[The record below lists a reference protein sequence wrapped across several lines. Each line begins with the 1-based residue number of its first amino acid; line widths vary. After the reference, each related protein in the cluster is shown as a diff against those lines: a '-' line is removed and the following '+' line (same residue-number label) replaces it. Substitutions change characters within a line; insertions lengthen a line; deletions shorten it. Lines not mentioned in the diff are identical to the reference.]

1 MLNTFLNQ
9 NLSYFLFG
17 PPLKNSE
24 TPFTLRKNLRSVG
37 KKRKKKKEHAVSLKR
52 KKESQ
57 LGAAISEN
65 AIQIGGLV
73 EIPHG
78 ILCTV

>member
-1 MLNTFLNQ
+1 M
-9 NLSYFLFG
+9 
-17 PPLKNSE
+17 
-24 TPFTLRKNLRSVG
+24 LRKNLRSTG
-37 KKRKKKKEHAVSLKR
+37 KKKEHAVSLKR

-57 LGAAISEN
+57 LGAAVSEN

>member
-1 MLNTFLNQ
+1 M
-9 NLSYFLFG
+9 
-17 PPLKNSE
+17 
-24 TPFTLRKNLRSVG
+24 G
-37 KKRKKKKEHAVSLKR
+37 KTKEHAVSLKR

-57 LGAAISEN
+57 LGVTVSEN
-65 AIQIGGLV
+65 MIQIGGLV

>member
-1 MLNTFLNQ
+1 M
-9 NLSYFLFG
+9 G
-17 PPLKNSE
+17 
-24 TPFTLRKNLRSVG
+24 
-37 KKRKKKKEHAVSLKR
+37 KKKEHAVSLKR

-57 LGAAISEN
+57 LGAAVSEN

-73 EIPHG
+73 KIPHG

>member
-1 MLNTFLNQ
+1 MAH
-9 NLSYFLFG
+9 
-17 PPLKNSE
+17 PLKTMN
-24 TPFTLRKNLRSVG
+24 PLLALRKNLRSVG
-37 KKRKKKKEHAVSLKR
+37 EKKEHAVSLKR